1 MKQGSYKNSLAFRE
15 FANVTGKHGRINP
28 CEGDPKQ
35 PWNARQCGQRRS
47 AFLCTRGLYAGL
59 EGQFRGCAQRDV
71 MAGGIPRRDSL
82 PVEGTTA
89 DEGETYSEQAER
101 RSATGGDTSGGDTG
115 SGGTELMLK
124 GDREEEGAWEEEVA
138 VEDGEGSNEWFYNED
153 MCKWPDKL
161 QLTPG
166 LYLVG
171 TPIGN
176 LEDVTIRALRV
187 LRCADLILAEDTRR
201 SVKLLRFYGITT
213 PMMSYHAFNA
223 TARRDALIGRMRAGQ
238 SLALVSDAG
247 MPGVSDPGADL
258 VAACAE
264 SAVPVSVIPGP
275 SAATT
280 AVAAAGFLTNG
291 FTFSH
296 FGIAQA
302 ALFQFPCLLLHC
314 LARPVGFLPERSA
327 VLQRQLEEAVQGEA
341 LLMGFLPERSAV
353 RQRRLQEAA
362 EGEAMQVLFVA
373 PHKLLSSLSHCIHA
387 FGPDRPCLVARE
399 LTKLHEELWRGTLS
413 EALAEFTARGTK
425 GEFTLVIDGLPRKDL
440 DASQQTG
447 EEEVTAYL
455 EKLIQDGTPPSQA
468 ARMAAETLRVKR
480 KQAYALALAISN
492 RLQQAQGQTAEAE
505 GLEEEAGSMGS
516 GGAAQGES

>member
-1 MKQGSYKNSLAFRE
+1 
-15 FANVTGKHGRINP
+15 
-28 CEGDPKQ
+28 
-35 PWNARQCGQRRS
+35 
-47 AFLCTRGLYAGL
+47 
-59 EGQFRGCAQRDV
+59 
-71 MAGGIPRRDSL
+71 
-82 PVEGTTA
+82 
-89 DEGETYSEQAER
+89 
-101 RSATGGDTSGGDTG
+101 
-115 SGGTELMLK
+115 
-124 GDREEEGAWEEEVA
+124 
-138 VEDGEGSNEWFYNED
+138 

-161 QLTPG
+161 RLPPG

-223 TARRDALIGRMRAGQ
+223 TARREALIGRMRSGQ

-291 FTFSH
+291 FTF
-296 FGIAQA
+296 
-302 ALFQFPCLLLHC
+302 L
-314 LARPVGFLPERSA
+314 
-327 VLQRQLEEAVQGEA
+327 
-341 LLMGFLPERSAV
+341 GFLPERSAV
-353 RQRRLQEAA
+353 RQRRLKEAA
-362 EGEAMQVLFVA
+362 QGEAMQVLFVA
-373 PHKLLSSLSHCIHA
+373 PHKLLSSLSHCVDA

-413 EALAEFTARGTK
+413 EALAEYTARGPK

-440 DASQQTG
+440 EASQQTG

-455 EKLIQDGTPPSQA
+455 EKLIHVGTPPSQA

-492 RLQQAQGQTAEAE
+492 RLQEAQGQGEEQEGRGGEAE
-505 GLEEEAGSMGS
+505 SL
-516 GGAAQGES
+516 GGAVQGES

>member
-1 MKQGSYKNSLAFRE
+1 M
-15 FANVTGKHGRINP
+15 
-28 CEGDPKQ
+28 
-35 PWNARQCGQRRS
+35 
-47 AFLCTRGLYAGL
+47 
-59 EGQFRGCAQRDV
+59 
-71 MAGGIPRRDSL
+71 GGT
-82 PVEGTTA
+82 E
-89 DEGETYSEQAER
+89 E
-101 RSATGGDTSGGDTG
+101 GDTG
-115 SGGTELMLK
+115 EGDTEELMLR
-124 GDREEEGAWEEEVA
+124 GVSEAEGAGEEEVLG
-138 VEDGEGSNEWFYNED
+138 EDGEGRNERLYNED

-161 QLTPG
+161 RLAPG

-223 TARRDALIGRMRAGQ
+223 TARREALIGRMRSGQ

-291 FTFSH
+291 FTFCAFRKCSLNSNPLLARH
-296 FGIAQA
+296 SCLSSPILSSPLLSFSATYGSGVPPGAIGSEAASTAGSSGGGGDAGGVCGAAQA
-302 ALFQFPCLLLHC
+302 ALRVPIVNPPFFPSAPLPMPVPSPSHPP
-314 LARPVGFLPERSA
+314 RPSPLSASPRPTVGFLS
-327 VLQRQLEEAVQGEA
+327 
-341 LLMGFLPERSAV
+341 ERSAV
-353 RQRRLQEAA
+353 RQRRLKEAA

-413 EALAEFTARGTK
+413 EALAEFTARGPK

-440 DASQQTG
+440 EASQQTG

-455 EKLIQDGTPPSQA
+455 EKLIHDGTPPSQ
-468 ARMAAETLRVKR
+468 VSS
-480 KQAYALALAISN
+480 QAVH
-492 RLQQAQGQTAEAE
+492 
-505 GLEEEAGSMGS
+505 
-516 GGAAQGES
+516 

>member
-1 MKQGSYKNSLAFRE
+1 M
-15 FANVTGKHGRINP
+15 
-28 CEGDPKQ
+28 
-35 PWNARQCGQRRS
+35 
-47 AFLCTRGLYAGL
+47 
-59 EGQFRGCAQRDV
+59 
-71 MAGGIPRRDSL
+71 GGN
-82 PVEGTTA
+82 
-89 DEGETYSEQAER
+89 
-101 RSATGGDTSGGDTG
+101 TSGGDTR
-115 SGGTELMLK
+115 GGDSELMLR
-124 GDREEEGAWEEEVA
+124 GNSEEEGAQEEEVLA
-138 VEDGEGSNEWFYNED
+138 KDGEGSNERLYNED

-161 QLTPG
+161 RLAPG

-201 SVKLLRFYGITT
+201 SVKLLRFYNITT

-223 TARRDALIGRMRAGQ
+223 TARREALIGRMRFGQ

-291 FTFSH
+291 FTF
-296 FGIAQA
+296 
-302 ALFQFPCLLLHC
+302 L
-314 LARPVGFLPERSA
+314 
-327 VLQRQLEEAVQGEA
+327 
-341 LLMGFLPERSAV
+341 GFLPERSAV

-373 PHKLLSSLSHCIHA
+373 PHKLLSSLSHCILA

-399 LTKLHEELWRGTLS
+399 LTKLHEELNPARNVAFVRSLAQLWRGTLS
-413 EALAEFTARGTK
+413 EALAEFTARGPK

-440 DASQQTG
+440 DALQQTG

-455 EKLIQDGTPPSQA
+455 EKLILDGTPPSQ
-468 ARMAAETLRVKR
+468 VSS
-480 KQAYALALAISN
+480 QAVL
-492 RLQQAQGQTAEAE
+492 
-505 GLEEEAGSMGS
+505 
-516 GGAAQGES
+516 

>member
-1 MKQGSYKNSLAFRE
+1 
-15 FANVTGKHGRINP
+15 
-28 CEGDPKQ
+28 
-35 PWNARQCGQRRS
+35 
-47 AFLCTRGLYAGL
+47 
-59 EGQFRGCAQRDV
+59 
-71 MAGGIPRRDSL
+71 
-82 PVEGTTA
+82 
-89 DEGETYSEQAER
+89 
-101 RSATGGDTSGGDTG
+101 
-115 SGGTELMLK
+115 
-124 GDREEEGAWEEEVA
+124 
-138 VEDGEGSNEWFYNED
+138 

-161 QLTPG
+161 RLPPG

-176 LEDVTIRALRV
+176 LEDVTIRWVRLPSGGCGYHQVGAVTIRALRV

-213 PMMSYHAFNA
+213 PMPVTTFQRAIPPSGPSVLYNVQMSYHAFNA
-223 TARRDALIGRMRAGQ
+223 TARREALIGRMRSGQ

-291 FTFSH
+291 FTFSLCV
-296 FGIAQA
+296 AQA
-302 ALFQFPCLLLHC
+302 ALLPRPCLLHC
-314 LARPVGFLPERSA
+314 IAHPV
-327 VLQRQLEEAVQGEA
+327 
-341 LLMGFLPERSAV
+341 GFLPERSAV
-353 RQRRLQEAA
+353 RQRRLKEAA
-362 EGEAMQVLFVA
+362 QGEAMQVLFVA
-373 PHKLLSSLSHCIHA
+373 PHKLLSSLSHCVDA

-413 EALAEFTARGTK
+413 EALAEYTARGPK

-440 DASQQTG
+440 EASQQTG

-455 EKLIQDGTPPSQA
+455 EKLIHVGTPPSQA

-492 RLQQAQGQTAEAE
+492 RLQEAQGQGEEQEGRGGEAE
-505 GLEEEAGSMGS
+505 SL
-516 GGAAQGES
+516 GGAVQGES

>member
-1 MKQGSYKNSLAFRE
+1 MAGVILERSKGKGEKKGERNLDIQNRGGKGQVVATDSYDSIASLE
-15 FANVTGKHGRINP
+15 ITNVAGKHGRIGSL
-28 CEGDPKQ
+28 EGDSRQ
-35 PWNARQCGQRRS
+35 PWNARPRGQRRR
-47 AFLCTRGLYAGL
+47 AFLCTRGFYAGL
-59 EGQFRGCAQRDV
+59 ERGFRYAQR
-71 MAGGIPRRDSL
+71 GGVTASGIARHDSA
-82 PVEGTTA
+82 PVGGASA
-89 DEGETYSEQAER
+89 DDSEIYRAQAER
-101 RSATGGDTSGGDTG
+101 RSAMGGTEEGDTG
-115 SGGTELMLK
+115 EVDTEELMLR
-124 GDREEEGAWEEEVA
+124 GVSEAEGAGEEEVLG
-138 VEDGEGSNEWFYNED
+138 EDGEGRNERLYNED

-161 QLTPG
+161 RLAPG

-223 TARRDALIGRMRAGQ
+223 TARREALIGRMRSGQ

-291 FTFSH
+291 FTF
-296 FGIAQA
+296 
-302 ALFQFPCLLLHC
+302 L
-314 LARPVGFLPERSA
+314 GFLS
-327 VLQRQLEEAVQGEA
+327 
-341 LLMGFLPERSAV
+341 ERSAV
-353 RQRRLQEAA
+353 RQRRLKEAA

-413 EALAEFTARGTK
+413 EALAEFTARGPK

-440 DASQQTG
+440 EASQQTG

-455 EKLIQDGTPPSQA
+455 EKLIHDGTPPSQA
-468 ARMAAETLRVKR
+468 ARMAADALRVKR

-492 RLQQAQGQTAEAE
+492 RLQQAQGQTE
-505 GLEEEAGSMGS
+505 
-516 GGAAQGES
+516 